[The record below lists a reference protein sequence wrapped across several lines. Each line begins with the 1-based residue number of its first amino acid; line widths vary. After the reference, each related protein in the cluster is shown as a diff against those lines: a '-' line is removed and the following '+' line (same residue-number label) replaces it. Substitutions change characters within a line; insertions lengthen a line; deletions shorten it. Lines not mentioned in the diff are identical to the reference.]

1 MEIRHLKLIREVART
16 KSLSKAKDSLYLS
29 QSALSHQLKEVEN
42 QLGTQLFHR
51 VNKQLIL
58 STAGKMVLDSAEKV
72 LSELE
77 RTERSIKKYI
87 SGQSGTIR
95 LATQCYT
102 CYHWLPTLLKD
113 FKREFPNVEIEILHK
128 NDIDVEEQVMN
139 GEIDVAVIYE
149 SADYAKLEYVELFHD
164 EMYALVPKDHRWTKK
179 KYLEAKDFE
188 DQQIIIH
195 SLPLESVSL
204 FSQVL
209 IPEGVQPKNVIQV
222 QVTEAII
229 EMVKAGLGVN
239 VMAKWIVEPYLKDGE
254 IALVPVTKRGIN
266 RTWNVIRMKQDSP
279 PQYLVNFVEHLKC
292 NIKELA
298 CCKYD

>member
-16 KSLSKAKDSLYLS
+16 KSLSKAKDNLYLS
-29 QSALSHQLKEVEN
+29 QSALSHQLKEVEG

-72 LSELE
+72 LTELE
-77 RTERSIKKYI
+77 RTEHSIKKYV

-102 CYHWLPTLLKD
+102 CYHWLPSLLKD

-128 NDIDVEEQVMN
+128 NDADVEKQIIN
-139 GEIDVAVIYE
+139 GEIDIAVVYE
-149 SADYAKLEYVELFHD
+149 AAGYDKLEYQELFQD
-164 EMYALVPKDHRWTKK
+164 EMYALVPRDHEWTKRQ
-179 KYLEAKDFE
+179 YLEASDFE
-188 DQQIIIH
+188 GQQVIIH
-195 SLPLESVSL
+195 SFPLESVTL
-204 FSQVL
+204 FTQVL
-209 IPEGVQPKNVIQV
+209 IPERVQPKNVIQV

-239 VMAKWIVEPYLKDGE
+239 VMAKWIAEPYLKDGE
-254 IALVPVTKRGIN
+254 IALVPVTKRGIS
-266 RTWNVIRMKQDSP
+266 RMWNVVRLKQETP
-279 PQYLVNFVEHLKC
+279 PQYLVNFMEHLRY
-292 NIKELA
+292 NIKEMA
-298 CCKYD
+298 CCRS